1 MPRSCISF
9 LFAPALLVLLST
21 SCGAWLGDE
30 TEDVVGGAAAISNT
44 SSPEGFAFS
53 YTGGKYFVREG
64 GAGVS
69 TDRSAPGDPTTTIE
83 SAPDGSTIVFLPGK
97 YRSVHVARPKDTG
110 ALRIVSEAAAFESVD
125 WKGGTLKGARSA
137 EEVAFFERASLHLT
151 GFSGLTVEGFR
162 FSHAGESLKLTDS
175 KAVVSKCRFEH
186 SGNTGLLA
194 TDGSYWAH
202 DIYAFNDQDRHAQD
216 PDAHPDRDIGEKHM
230 DYGVRIHR
238 TDEFI
243 LSTSLFKGSFNH
255 CVSSKDGNEK
265 VTIRENH
272 FEGTPLTDGGV
283 AMPYNAIEAGQEGDQ
298 PGIDKTSGSIIITGN
313 VFALTPLS
321 SLVTA
326 KNSVDIAIT
335 KNRIVS
341 GSGRFVYVGLD
352 TGTKA
357 ILGPLHPE
365 RVRISDN
372 EVAGGSWRIDV
383 MGRGRKKDLVEISKG
398 SGADV
403 AVKVRTMPE
412 DIRAK
417 IDASQIETIDA
428 PQVKQ
433 EE

>member
-1 MPRSCISF
+1 MRSSISV
-9 LFAPALLVLLST
+9 LFAPALFVLLAT
-21 SCGAWLGDE
+21 SCGAWSGDDAE
-30 TEDVVGGAAAISNT
+30 RFLDGEAAVSNT

-53 YTGGKYFVREG
+53 YKGGKYFVREG

-69 TDRSAPGDPTTTIE
+69 TDRSAPGDPATTIE

-110 ALRIVSEAAAFESVD
+110 ALRLVSEAAAFESVD
-125 WKGGTLKGARSA
+125 WRAGTLNGVRPS
-137 EEVAFFERASLHLT
+137 EEVAFFERASLDLT

-162 FSHAGESLKLTDS
+162 FSDSGESLKLTDS
-175 KAVVSKCRFEH
+175 KAVITKCRFER

-194 TDGSYWAH
+194 NGGSYWAH

-216 PDAHPDRDIGEKHM
+216 PDTHPERDIGDMHM

-238 TDEFI
+238 TDELI
-243 LSTSLFKGSFNH
+243 LSTSLFKGRFNH
-255 CVSSKDGNEK
+255 CVSSKDRNKK

-272 FEGTPLTDGGV
+272 FEGAPLPDGGV
-283 AMPYNAIEAGQEGDQ
+283 AMPYNGIEAGQEGDQ
-298 PGIDKTSGSIIITGN
+298 PGIDKTSGSITITGN
-313 VFALTPLS
+313 VFALTPVS
-321 SLVTA
+321 SLVAA
-326 KNSVDIAIT
+326 KNSVDIEIT
-335 KNRIVS
+335 NNRVVS

-357 ILGPLHPE
+357 ILGSLHPE

-372 EVAGGSWRIDV
+372 ELAGGSWRIDV

-403 AVKVRTMPE
+403 KVRTMPE
-412 DIRAK
+412 DIRAN
-417 IDASQIETIDA
+417 IDASEIETTDA
-428 PQVKQ
+428 PRVN
-433 EE
+433 ETD